1 MPIFHW
7 RSSDLGARIE
17 ICQVLLIGNTTCAYA
32 VDLNVLAEWWMSADE
47 VTVSH
52 MSVGTPSAARMSR
65 SWVSWLALLLGAVA
79 VVLGVLAL
87 VRSPAPHAP
96 SARSTETA
104 PLARPTDQQTAR
116 GADAC
121 SVAVTATEAIA
132 RDRRPFLE
140 APPQWDDPITVAALT
155 RAQASAIVELE
166 SMRAAVGSSTPA
178 QLAEAIAA
186 YRSGILDTLDA
197 DTRRLPAAISNAA
210 SDRAS
215 AAARKITTFCKGE

>member
-1 MPIFHW
+1 M
-7 RSSDLGARIE
+7 
-17 ICQVLLIGNTTCAYA
+17 LLIGNMTCAYVVA
-32 VDLNVLAEWWMSADE
+32 ANVLTEWCMSADE

-52 MSVGTPSAARMSR
+52 MSVGTPQAARTSR

-79 VVLGVLAL
+79 VVLGALAL
-87 VRSPAPHAP
+87 FGSPAPHAP
-96 SARSTETA
+96 SAGSAEST
-104 PLARPTDQQTAR
+104 PLAPPTEQKTAG

-155 RAQASAIVELE
+155 RAQASALLELE
-166 SMRAAVGSSTPA
+166 AMRAAVGSSTPA

-186 YRSGILDTLDA
+186 YRSGILDALDA

>member
-1 MPIFHW
+1 MLPI
-7 RSSDLGARIE
+7 S
-17 ICQVLLIGNTTCAYA
+17 NMTCAYA
-32 VDLNVLAEWWMSADE
+32 IDLNVLAEWWMSADE
-47 VTVSH
+47 VTVSD
-52 MSVGTPSAARMSR
+52 MSVGTPPAAGTSR

-79 VVLGVLAL
+79 VVLGALAL
-87 VRSPAPHAP
+87 FGSPAPPEP
-96 SARSTETA
+96 SARSPERT
-104 PLARPTDQQTAR
+104 PLARPTEQQTA

-140 APPQWDDPITVAALT
+140 APPRWDDPITVAALT
-155 RAQASAIVELE
+155 RAQASALVELDA
-166 SMRAAVGSSTPA
+166 MRAAVGPSTPA

-186 YRSGILDTLDA
+186 YRSGIVDTLDA
-197 DTRRLPAAISNAA
+197 DTRRLPAAVSNAA

>member
-1 MPIFHW
+1 
-7 RSSDLGARIE
+7 
-17 ICQVLLIGNTTCAYA
+17 
-32 VDLNVLAEWWMSADE
+32 MSADE

-52 MSVGTPSAARMSR
+52 MSVGTRPAAGTSR
-65 SWVSWLALLLGAVA
+65 SRVSWLALLLGVVA
-79 VVLGVLAL
+79 VVLSALAL
-87 VRSPAPHAP
+87 FGSPAPHAP
-96 SARSTETA
+96 SARSAETA
-104 PLARPTDQQTAR
+104 PLAPPTEQKTA

-140 APPQWDDPITVAALT
+140 APPNWDDPITVAALT
-155 RAQASAIVELE
+155 RAQAAALVELE
-166 SMRAAVGSSTPA
+166 VMRAAVGPSTPA

-215 AAARKITTFCKGE
+215 AAARKITTICKGE

>member
-1 MPIFHW
+1 
-7 RSSDLGARIE
+7 
-17 ICQVLLIGNTTCAYA
+17 
-32 VDLNVLAEWWMSADE
+32 MSADE

-52 MSVGTPSAARMSR
+52 MSVGTPPAARTSR

-79 VVLGVLAL
+79 VVLSALAL
-87 VRSPAPHAP
+87 FGSPAPHAP
-96 SARSTETA
+96 SARSAETA
-104 PLARPTDQQTAR
+104 PLAPPTEQKTAG

-155 RAQASAIVELE
+155 RAQASALVELE
-166 SMRAAVGSSTPA
+166 AMRAAVGSSTPA

>member
-1 MPIFHW
+1 M
-7 RSSDLGARIE
+7 
-17 ICQVLLIGNTTCAYA
+17 LLIGNTTCAYA

-52 MSVGTPSAARMSR
+52 MSVGTPPAARTSR
-65 SWVSWLALLLGAVA
+65 NWVSWLALLVGAVA
-79 VVLGVLAL
+79 VVLSALAL
-87 VRSPAPHAP
+87 FGSPAPHAP
-96 SARSTETA
+96 PARSAETT
-104 PLARPTDQQTAR
+104 PLAPPTEQKTAG

-140 APPQWDDPITVAALT
+140 APPHWDDPITVAALT
-155 RAQASAIVELE
+155 RAQAAALVELE
-166 SMRAAVGSSTPA
+166 VMRSAVGPSTPA

-215 AAARKITTFCKGE
+215 AAARKITTICKGE

>member
-1 MPIFHW
+1 M
-7 RSSDLGARIE
+7 
-17 ICQVLLIGNTTCAYA
+17 TCAYA
-32 VDLNVLAEWWMSADE
+32 VEANVLAEWWMSADE

-79 VVLGVLAL
+79 VGLSALAL
-87 VRSPAPHAP
+87 FGSPAPHAP
-96 SARSTETA
+96 PARSAETA
-104 PLARPTDQQTAR
+104 PLAPPTEKTAG

-132 RDRRPFLE
+132 RDRRQFLE
-140 APPQWDDPITVAALT
+140 APPRWDDPITVAALT
-155 RAQASAIVELE
+155 RAQASALVELE
-166 SMRAAVGSSTPA
+166 AMRSAVGSSTPA

-186 YRSGILDTLDA
+186 YRSGVLDTLDA

>member
-1 MPIFHW
+1 
-7 RSSDLGARIE
+7 
-17 ICQVLLIGNTTCAYA
+17 
-32 VDLNVLAEWWMSADE
+32 MSVDE

-52 MSVGTPSAARMSR
+52 MSVGTPQAARTSR

-79 VVLGVLAL
+79 VVLGALAL
-87 VRSPAPHAP
+87 FGSPALHAP
-96 SARSTETA
+96 SARSADSTS
-104 PLARPTDQQTAR
+104 LARPAEQTAG
-116 GADAC
+116 GADTC
-121 SVAVTATEAIA
+121 GVAVTATEAIA

-140 APPQWDDPITVAALT
+140 APPQWDNPVTIAALT
-155 RAQASAIVELE
+155 RAQASALVELE
-166 SMRAAVGSSTPA
+166 AMRSAVGSSTPA
-178 QLAEAIAA
+178 QLAEAIEA

>member
-1 MPIFHW
+1 M
-7 RSSDLGARIE
+7 
-17 ICQVLLIGNTTCAYA
+17 LLIGNMTCAYVVA
-32 VDLNVLAEWWMSADE
+32 ANVLTEWCMSADE

-52 MSVGTPSAARMSR
+52 MSVGTPQAARTSR

-79 VVLGVLAL
+79 VVLGALAL
-87 VRSPAPHAP
+87 FGSPAPHAP
-96 SARSTETA
+96 SAGSAEST
-104 PLARPTDQQTAR
+104 PLAPPTEQKAAG

-155 RAQASAIVELE
+155 RAQASALLELE
-166 SMRAAVGSSTPA
+166 AMRAAVGSSTPA

-186 YRSGILDTLDA
+186 YRSGILDALDA

>member
-1 MPIFHW
+1 MLPI
-7 RSSDLGARIE
+7 S
-17 ICQVLLIGNTTCAYA
+17 NMTCAYA
-32 VDLNVLAEWWMSADE
+32 IDLNVLAEWWMSADE

-52 MSVGTPSAARMSR
+52 MSVGTPQAGRMSR

-79 VVLGVLAL
+79 VVVGALAL
-87 VRSPAPHAP
+87 FRSPAPLAP
-96 SARSTETA
+96 SARSAEST
-104 PLARPTDQQTAR
+104 PLARPTEQIAR
-116 GADAC
+116 GSDAC
-121 SVAVTATEAIA
+121 SVAVTATEAVA

-140 APPQWDDPITVAALT
+140 APPQWDDPVTAAALT
-155 RAQASAIVELE
+155 RAQASALVELE
-166 SMRAAVGSSTPA
+166 AMGAAVGPSTPA

-215 AAARKITTFCKGE
+215 AAARRITTFCKGE

>member
-1 MPIFHW
+1 M
-7 RSSDLGARIE
+7 S
-17 ICQVLLIGNTTCAYA
+17 
-32 VDLNVLAEWWMSADE
+32 VDEA
-47 VTVSH
+47 TVSH
-52 MSVGTPSAARMSR
+52 MSVGTPQAARTSR
-65 SWVSWLALLLGAVA
+65 GWVSWLALLLGAVA
-79 VVLGVLAL
+79 VVLGALAL
-87 VRSPAPHAP
+87 FGSPTPQAP
-96 SARSTETA
+96 SARSAETT
-104 PLARPTDQQTAR
+104 PLARPTEENTAG

-155 RAQASAIVELE
+155 RAQASALLELE
-166 SMRAAVGSSTPA
+166 AMRAAVGPSTPT
-178 QLAEAIAA
+178 QLAEALAA

-215 AAARKITTFCKGE
+215 SAARKITTFCKGE

>member
-1 MPIFHW
+1 MRF
-7 RSSDLGARIE
+7 A
-17 ICQVLLIGNTTCAYA
+17 VMLLIGNMTCAYVVA
-32 VDLNVLAEWWMSADE
+32 ANVLTEWCMSADE

-52 MSVGTPSAARMSR
+52 MSVGTPQAARTSR

-79 VVLGVLAL
+79 VVLGALAL
-87 VRSPAPHAP
+87 FGSPAPHAP
-96 SARSTETA
+96 SAGSAEST
-104 PLARPTDQQTAR
+104 PLAPPTEQKTAG

-155 RAQASAIVELE
+155 RAQASALLELE
-166 SMRAAVGSSTPA
+166 AMRAAVGSSTPA

-186 YRSGILDTLDA
+186 YRSGILDALDA